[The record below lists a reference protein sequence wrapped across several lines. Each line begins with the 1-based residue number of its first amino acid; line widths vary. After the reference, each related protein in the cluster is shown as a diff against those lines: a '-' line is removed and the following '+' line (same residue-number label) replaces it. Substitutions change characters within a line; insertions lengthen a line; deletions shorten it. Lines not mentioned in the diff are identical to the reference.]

1 MYGATKTPD
10 SQRNHG
16 EEQQSSRHHTSF
28 QNSIK
33 IDTQTYGA
41 ERSPEINTCIYGH
54 LIFDKGAEDTQ
65 WGKSLFNK

>member
-1 MYGATKTPD
+1 MEP
-10 SQRNHG
+10 QRLQIAKEIMGKKNKAQG
-16 EEQQSSRHHTSF
+16 ITL

-33 IDTQTYGA
+33 IDTQTHGT

-54 LIFDKGAEDTQ
+54 LIFDKGAEDTR